1 MTNCQN
7 QLLLKIV
14 FKHLLQSVSSSQI
27 SQLQTSRNKQ
37 PILSCPGQRPRF
49 HIWNFQWIPVS
60 NHGGI
65 MFIMSNQNIIIQR
78 MSNQDLKD
86 KQFLCNLF
94 SWTTSQNYQ
103 VFQKDEQPLCY
114 LFSWA
119 TSLVL
124 IFIVSNQSTA
134 SQRMSNHYVYY
145 SLWATTYFLS
155 QVL

>member
-1 MTNCQN
+1 MHWRGQRHNWFSNYQN

-14 FKHLLQSVSSSQI
+14 FKHLLQLVFSSQI

-65 MFIMSNQNIIIQR
+65 MFIMSNQNIIIQ
-78 MSNQDLKD
+78 
-86 KQFLCNLF
+86 
-94 SWTTSQNYQ
+94 
-103 VFQKDEQPLCY
+103 KDEQPLCY

-134 SQRMSNHYVYY
+134 FQRMSNHYVYY
-145 SLWATTYFLS
+145 SLWATTYFYLKFFS
-155 QVL
+155 KWDVPKRAGRCR